1 MNKLVGVLVVESA
14 NLPSNRNSEFLLHE
28 LLREINPCS
37 KCLRRIN
44 EILIKF
50 EIIKNMV
57 GQKIRGISKKK
68 EFFYN
73 KG

>member
-50 EIIKNMV
+50 EIREKWLD
-57 GQKIRGISKKK
+57 
-68 EFFYN
+68 N
-73 KG
+73 KLVT

>member
-28 LLREINPCS
+28 LLRGLNPCS
-37 KCLRRIN
+37 KCLSRIN

-50 EIIKNMV
+50 EIREKWLD
-57 GQKIRGISKKK
+57 
-68 EFFYN
+68 N
-73 KG
+73 KLVT